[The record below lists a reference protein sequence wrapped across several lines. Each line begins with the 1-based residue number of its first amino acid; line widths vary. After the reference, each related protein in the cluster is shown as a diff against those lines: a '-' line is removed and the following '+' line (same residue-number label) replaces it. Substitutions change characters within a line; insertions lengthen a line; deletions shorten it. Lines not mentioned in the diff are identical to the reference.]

1 MTDPAPP
8 PSSGASV
15 SGTANGTERRLT
27 WSEAVT
33 ACRDRGAAHVLAT
46 VLGVAGSAPR
56 EAGAKMV
63 VTAEDTFDT
72 IGGGR
77 LELRVIERARE
88 LLASGAHGQELMPVP
103 LGEAAGQ
110 CCGGHLTVLVEV
122 FPAAGLDVTLF
133 GAGHVGRA
141 LVSILSELD
150 AVVTWYDS
158 RAEFLPAAPP
168 PKVHPRRLNDPA
180 AAVAATS
187 PTSHVVVMTHEHDLD
202 EAIVHAYLDGGRFAS
217 LGLIGSSTKA
227 RRFRHRLAKRGVEPA
242 RLERLRCPIGLS
254 DVPGKRPMAVAVS
267 VAGELLKLGG
277 SAAPEQALPALR
289 WHELKP
295 LTEDETDAAP
305 LTAVPGRTE

>member
-88 LLASGAHGQELMPVP
+88 LLGWEP
-103 LGEAAGQ
+103 
-110 CCGGHLTVLVEV
+110 
-122 FPAAGLDVTLF
+122 
-133 GAGHVGRA
+133 
-141 LVSILSELD
+141 
-150 AVVTWYDS
+150 
-158 RAEFLPAAPP
+158 
-168 PKVHPRRLNDPA
+168 
-180 AAVAATS
+180 
-187 PTSHVVVMTHEHDLD
+187 
-202 EAIVHAYLDGGRFAS
+202 
-217 LGLIGSSTKA
+217 
-227 RRFRHRLAKRGVEPA
+227 KRG
-242 RLERLRCPIGLS
+242 LEDTLRATIADL
-254 DVPGKRPMAVAVS
+254 VATHQS
-267 VAGELLKLGG
+267 ERMPLEASSGG
-277 SAAPEQALPALR
+277 
-289 WHELKP
+289 
-295 LTEDETDAAP
+295 
-305 LTAVPGRTE
+305 